1 MSQNDKPLLIGQ
13 TLPELKEAL
22 TSAGLKAFSADQIFQ
37 WLYRHFEYDLDKW
50 TNISKSAKTFI
61 QENYSLSVPKV
72 VWQGSSK
79 DGTRKFLVAFSD
91 QNSVETVMIP
101 SRDRATLCVSS
112 QVGCAIGCT
121 FCHTGTMGLKRHL
134 DAGEI
139 VGQLVAVT
147 LWMRKN
153 VDPEFKL
160 TNIVYM
166 GQGEPLHN
174 FKNVKTATEV
184 IMEEKGMSMGQRRIT
199 LSTSGLVPQIKKLW
213 DFPPVNIA
221 ISLHAAHDNVR
232 TELMPINQVFDLRR
246 LFEAIKEIPL
256 KAHRRITYEYILI
269 EGLNDR
275 QEDIDGLVEL
285 LDKKLSKVNIIPF
298 NEHPG
303 SKFKRPSNNKIH
315 WFQKQL
321 LDRDYV
327 CTIRTTR
334 GDDILA
340 ACGQLKSLED
350 ELNLWNRPK
359 KEDYGIKIT
368 DDLKAGAQ
376 YLASATSEHP
386 SQS

>member
-1 MSQNDKPLLIGQ
+1 MNQSKKPLLIAQ
-13 TLPELKEAL
+13 TLPAL
-22 TSAGLKAFSADQIFQ
+22 RESLQSAGLKAFSADQIFQ
-37 WLYRHFEYDLDKW
+37 WIYRHFEYDIDKW
-50 TNISKSAKTFI
+50 SNISKAAKSFI
-61 QENYSLSVPKV
+61 RETYSLNTPKV
-72 VWQGSSK
+72 VWQGHSE
-79 DGTRKFLVAFSD
+79 DGTRKFLVAFDD

-139 VGQLVAVT
+139 VGQLVTVT

-174 FKNVKTATEV
+174 FKNVKMATEL
-184 IMEEKGMSMGQRRIT
+184 IMEEKGMAMGQRRIT

-275 QEDIDGLVEL
+275 QEDIDGLVDL

-340 ACGQLKSLED
+340 ACGQLKSLEE
-350 ELNLWNRPK
+350 ELNLWDRPK
-359 KEDYGIKIT
+359 KEDHGIKIT

-376 YLASATSEHP
+376 YLANATSEHQ